1 MATTYLHRTTTST
14 GSNTTATFSGWV
26 KRATTGTRH
35 VVWAG
40 WESSTERMVCGF
52 ESTDRLQMQIYTGG
66 TAHDIETNRLFRD
79 VGAWYHLVFQ
89 FDTSNASEPERFKMW
104 VNGVQ
109 ETSFNIDDTITQDIE
124 MKMWGSTSQE
134 TIVGARKNSGYEH
147 YFDGEMS
154 NVHII
159 DGTVYAPTEFGETDA
174 TSGIWK
180 FKNPSGL
187 TYGTNG
193 TFLLDNGAVTTDSSS
208 NSNNYSTGGTL
219 TATQDNPSNNF
230 VTMNPLYNWDTW
242 GSTLTNGNTTI
253 LNTTANKGRPATLG
267 IQKGKWYWEVK
278 NVSGGLQTVGIVS
291 ESAISDA
298 DLNDGDIANGFQG
311 YGGNRA
317 LGFCY
322 ESGQLVLAASTTL
335 GWGSAVGTGDI
346 VQVAVDLD
354 NSKLYFGINGT
365 WQNSGDPTSGSTGT
379 GAASITSYT
388 GSPPVGEILWF
399 PLYHSYDTSASSS
412 FNFGNGYFGTTAV
425 STSESDDAG
434 IGSFEYDVPTGYYAL
449 CTKNI
454 KAYGG

>member
-52 ESTDRLQMQIYTGG
+52 ESSDRLQMQIYTGG

-89 FDTSNASEPERFKMW
+89 FDTSNASEPDRFKMW
-104 VNGVQ
+104 VNGIQ

-154 NVHII
+154 NIHII
-159 DGTVYAPTEFGETDA
+159 DGTVYAPTEFGETDS

-180 FKNPSGL
+180 FKNPTGL

-193 TFLLDNGAVTTDSSS
+193 TFLLDNGAVTTDSSA

-219 TATQDNPSNNF
+219 TATKDNPSNNF
-230 VTMNPLYNWDTW
+230 STWNPLNYSGTASYGIAYSD
-242 GSTLTNGNTTI
+242 GSTTITPTSPDANGS
-253 LNTTANKGRPATLG
+253 RPWSASTLG
-267 IQKGKWYWEVK
+267 MPAKGKWFAEFKLIEGDGVTQIGIGSSDIVPNRLYNNTAYGATTEAVIWQPYAGSIIY
-278 NVSGGLQTVGIVS
+278 NNGDLTTGLT
-291 ESAISDA
+291 
-298 DLNDGDIANGFQG
+298 
-311 YGGNRA
+311 
-317 LGFCY
+317 
-322 ESGQLVLAASTTL
+322 AAST
-335 GWGSAVGTGDI
+335 GDI
-346 VQVAVDLD
+346 IGIAVDCD
-354 NSKLYFGINGT
+354 NEKMYCYLNGSLL
-365 WQNSGDPTSGSTGT
+365 NSGGESYTSKVTGSQILYLVGDNTTSG
-379 GAASITSYT
+379 
-388 GSPPVGEILWF
+388 
-399 PLYHSYDTSASSS
+399 YDEVQA
-412 FNFGNGYFGTTAV
+412 NFGNGYFSTTAV
-425 STSESDDAG
+425 TSAGTSSSGDA
-434 IGSFEYDVPTGYYAL
+434 SVWEYDCPADYYGL
-449 CTKNI
+449 NTKNI
-454 KAYGG
+454 GTYG